1 MSTTATV
8 NGTARELARGLSLF
22 EIDQALA
29 MLIDS
34 AQEEA
39 AANNGELSEELKAA
53 LADYVEAFGEKV
65 DRIANYLKAQESF
78 ADLARREAAR
88 LEARRKAAENRVKGL
103 KTFLCFFM
111 ASHELKR
118 LQGPLNTITLASNS
132 ADSLVL
138 DEGAHVSDVFH
149 KVSAEVTWNEWEEIL
164 AVLPTGPLRE
174 RLLGENGVHKDLDR
188 TRLSEALK
196 AGVSVAGARLVRGQ
210 HVRIG

>member
-1 MSTTATV
+1 MSTTAAE

-29 MLIDS
+29 MLIES

-39 AANNGELSEELKAA
+39 AANSGELPEELKTA

-65 DRIANYLKAQESF
+65 DRIANYLRAQESF

-88 LEARRKAAENRVKGL
+88 LEARRKSAENRVKGL

-111 ASHELKR
+111 ASRELKR
-118 LQGPLNTITLASNS
+118 LQGTLNTITLASNS
-132 ADSLVL
+132 AESLVL
-138 DEGAHVSDVFH
+138 DEGAHIPDIFH
-149 KVSAEVTWNEWEEIL
+149 TVSAEVTWNEWEEIL
-164 AVLPTGPLRE
+164 AALPTGPLRE
-174 RLLGENGVHKDLDR
+174 RLIGENGVHKEMDR
-188 TRLSEALK
+188 ARLSEALK
-196 AGVSVAGARLVRGQ
+196 AGATVAGARLARGQ

>member
-1 MSTTATV
+1 MGATTTV

-29 MLIDS
+29 MLIES

-39 AANNGELSEELKAA
+39 AANSGELSEELKTA

-65 DRIANYLKAQESF
+65 DRVANYLKAQESF

-118 LQGPLNTITLASNS
+118 LQGALNTVTLASNS
-132 ADSLVL
+132 AESLVL
-138 DEGAHVSDVFH
+138 DEGAHVPDMFH

-164 AVLPTGPLRE
+164 AVLPAGPLRE
-174 RLLGENGVHKDLDR
+174 RLIGESGVRKELDR
-188 TRLSEALK
+188 VRLAEALK
-196 AGVSVAGARLVRGQ
+196 AGVTIAGARLVRGQ